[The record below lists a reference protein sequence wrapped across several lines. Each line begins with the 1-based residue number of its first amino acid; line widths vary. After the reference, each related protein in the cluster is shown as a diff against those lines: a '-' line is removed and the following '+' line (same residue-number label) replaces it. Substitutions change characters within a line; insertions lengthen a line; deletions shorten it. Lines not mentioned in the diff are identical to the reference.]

1 MIKPIV
7 KDTKVVFGPCR
18 LSYVHVFE
26 KYSPDGNDAAAKY
39 SAAILINKKDKETV
53 KAIQKAI
60 EAAKKAA
67 IVSKWGGKE
76 PKKLDLSLRD
86 GDTDKEDD
94 PVYEGKYFMNAKSST
109 RPGVVDRDKSPIVD
123 EDEFYSGV
131 WAICSV
137 NFYGYDSNGN
147 RGIACALNNLMK
159 YKDDERFGG
168 HASADED
175 FGDLDMEDDDDL

>member
-7 KDTKVVFGPCR
+7 RDTKVVFGPCR

-26 KYSPDGNDAAAKY
+26 KYNPDGDDSKAKY
-39 SAAILINKKDKETV
+39 SVSILIDKDDKQTLS
-53 KAIQKAI
+53 AIQEAI
-60 EAAKKAA
+60 DKAKKAA
-67 IVSKWGGKE
+67 VLSKWGGKE

-94 PVYEGKYFMNAKSST
+94 PVYEGKYFVNAKSTS

-137 NFYGYDSNGN
+137 NFYGYDFGGN
-147 RGIACALNNLMK
+147 RGVACSLNNLMK
-159 YKDDERFGG
+159 FKDDERFGG
-168 HASADED
+168 HASAEED
-175 FGDLDMEDDDDL
+175 FSDLDMEDDEDL